1 MRKKGLLGINRPRPG
16 KRFLL
21 VAVLAVLIPVAAFFL
36 LDAAFPFPEGRLHP
50 APATVIQDRN
60 GNPLRLYLA
69 PDHAWRLPVTL
80 ENTAP
85 ILTQTLVAS
94 EDRHFRRHPGINPL
108 SLVRA
113 ALGNLVAGRVQ
124 SGGSTITMQ
133 VARLVEPKPRTLAA
147 KCVEMFRAVQLERR
161 HTKDEILTAYLNLAP
176 FGGNIVGVGAAAFFY
191 FGKPPDRL
199 SLGEA
204 ALLTVLPRSPTRL
217 DPARDAQA
225 ATRGRDMVLDQLAA
239 RGAIS
244 PQDAAEA
251 KATLVPGHVARPPF
265 LAPHFCD
272 LAKSKRQGQPMV
284 RTTLDP
290 FVQKAAEEILKGRAE
305 RLRSLGIGS
314 AAAVILDRASHD
326 VLAMVGSPHFFDAPR
341 SGQINGAVI
350 RRSPGSALKPFL
362 FATAMDAGIIVP
374 ETLLLDIPTAFSG
387 YAPKNY
393 DGLFRGRVTA
403 EKALITSL
411 NVPAVR
417 LLDTVGIEN
426 FHALLTRGGLTTLNK
441 PASHYGL
448 SLVLG
453 GGEVTL
459 LSLTGL
465 YATLAAGGEH
475 VAPRLFPDSPVT
487 GLRLFTP
494 ESCSLVTDILA
505 KVERPD
511 LPGGFERAMGV
522 PAVAW
527 KTGTSYG
534 HRDAWAFGYSA
545 DHVIG
550 VWVGNMD
557 ATPVKGISGAVHAG
571 PILFELF
578 RAVERNGSRL
588 PDPGPLNLAGVEV
601 CAESHEL
608 PGPYCDRR
616 ITITTIPGVTRLVPC
631 TVHRQIHVDLK
642 RGLRLAGECLER
654 HPSRPEVVTEYPA
667 ELCAWWRSAGIAF
680 PVPPPPHPDCAEV
693 AGGEPPRIVSPTP
706 GAPYSLRRDVP
717 AAFQRLSLTANVA
730 APAAKVYWYQDGLLV
745 AQGTAAERLFVD
757 LTPGR
762 HRLVVMD
769 DLGRMDSVTYHVD
782 GKMEGIP

>member
-1 MRKKGLLGINRPRPG
+1 MRKKGLLGINPPRPG
-16 KRFLL
+16 RRFLL
-21 VAVLAVLIPVAAFFL
+21 AAVAAILIPVAAFFL
-36 LDAAFPFPEGRLHP
+36 LDAVFPFPEARLHP
-50 APATVIQDRN
+50 PAATVVQDRN

-69 PDHAWRLPVTL
+69 ADHAWRFPVTL
-80 ENTAP
+80 DETAP
-85 ILTQTLVAS
+85 VLLETLVAS
-94 EDRHFRRHPGINPL
+94 EDRHFRNHPGINPL
-108 SLVRA
+108 SLLRA
-113 ALGNLVAGRVQ
+113 ALGNLLAGRVR

-133 VARLVEPKPRTLAA
+133 VARLVEPKPRTLSA
-147 KCVEMFRAVQLERR
+147 KCVEMFRALQLEMR
-161 HTKDEILTAYLNLAP
+161 HSKDEILTAYLNLAP
-176 FGGNIVGVGAAAFFY
+176 FGGNVVGVGAAAFFY
-191 FGKPPDRL
+191 FGKPPGRL

-225 ATRGRDMVLDQLAA
+225 ATRGRDMVLDQLAG
-239 RGAIS
+239 RGAVS
-244 PQDAAEA
+244 AQAAAEA
-251 KATLVPGHVARPPF
+251 KATPVPHHTVTPPF

-272 LAKSKRQGQPMV
+272 LARKRRPGQPLV
-284 RTTLDP
+284 RTVLDP

-305 RLRSLGIGS
+305 RLRSQGIGS
-314 AAAVILDRASHD
+314 VSAVILDRSRRD
-326 VLAMVGSPHFFDAPR
+326 VLAMVGSPHFFDAAR
-341 SGQINGAVI
+341 SGQINGTVI

-362 FATAMDAGIIVP
+362 FAMAMDAGIIIP

-403 EKALITSL
+403 QAALITSL

-417 LLDTVGIEN
+417 LLDAVGAEG
-426 FHALLTRGGLTTLNK
+426 FHALLMRGGLTTLDK
-441 PASHYGL
+441 PARHYGL

-459 LSLTGL
+459 LSLTGF

-475 VAPRLFPDSPVT
+475 VPPRLFPDSPTT
-487 GLRLFTP
+487 GLRLFSP
-494 ESCSLVTDILA
+494 ESCALTTEILA

-511 LPGGFERAMGV
+511 LPGGFERALGV

-545 DHVIG
+545 DHVVG

-588 PDPGPLNLAGVEV
+588 PDPGPLNLAQVEV
-601 CAESHEL
+601 CAESHDL

-616 ITITTIPGVTRLVPC
+616 ITVTTIPGVTKLAPC
-631 TVHRQIHVDLK
+631 TVHRQIHVDVAQ
-642 RGLRLAGECLER
+642 GLRLAGECLER
-654 HPSRPEVVTEYPA
+654 HASRPEVVTEYPA

-680 PVPPPPHPDCAEV
+680 PAPPPPHPDCAEV
-693 AGGEPPRIVSPTP
+693 AGGEPPRIVSPTA

-717 AAFQRLSLTANVA
+717 TAFQRLSLTAHVA
-730 APAAKVYWYQDGLLV
+730 APASKVYWYQDGLLV
-745 AQGTAAERLFVD
+745 AQGTASDRLFVD
-757 LTPGR
+757 LAPGR

-782 GKMEGIP
+782 